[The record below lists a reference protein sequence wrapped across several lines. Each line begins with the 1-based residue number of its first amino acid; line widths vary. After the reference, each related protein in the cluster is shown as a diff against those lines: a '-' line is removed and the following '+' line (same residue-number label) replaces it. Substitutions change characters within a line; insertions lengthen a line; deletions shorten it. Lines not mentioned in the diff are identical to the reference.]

1 MKKKSKIIAAAMA
14 LLSFSTAATISGTV
28 AWFTAANVVSVSG
41 MSIQAEAEQ
50 GIVISNEAKS
60 EWKISATASHN
71 GADKTFVPTST
82 ANATNWYHA
91 YSDDVNNGQSGV
103 VRTEI
108 TAVDNI
114 TTPSAMG
121 TADDGVYGFNDNGT
135 WKRVY
140 LLNSFYLQASGTAA
154 VNGQDI
160 YLQDLEAKVS
170 DAAPAQELSK
180 ALRLLVKN
188 GSTVSVFS
196 PVAGA
201 TATYS
206 VNGATS
212 VTPVLASA
220 TAAPAQTAIVATNVN
235 LPAYTA
241 AGTNAVQLDVY
252 IFFEGE
258 DANCKSANIVA
269 SLERIAISFKFGNK
283 AHA

>member
-1 MKKKSKIIAAAMA
+1 MKKRSKLLAAAIA
-14 LLSFSTAATISGTV
+14 IIGFSTAASVTGTV
-28 AWFTAANVVSVSG
+28 AWFTASNLVSVSG

-60 EWKISATASHN
+60 DWKTSAIASHS

-108 TAVDNI
+108 TVEDNI

-121 TADDGVYGFNDNGT
+121 TADDGVFGFNDNGT

-140 LLNSFYLQASGTAA
+140 LLNSFFIQASGTTA

-160 YLQDLEAKVS
+160 YLQALEAKVS

-180 ALRLLVKN
+180 ALRVLVKN
-188 GSTVSVFS
+188 GSTVTIFS
-196 PVAGA
+196 PVTGA

-206 VNGATS
+206 VNGTTS
-212 VTPVLASA
+212 VTPILASA
-220 TAAPAQTAIVATNVN
+220 TVAPATDKIVASNVD

-241 AGTNAVQLDVY
+241 VGTGAVQLDVY